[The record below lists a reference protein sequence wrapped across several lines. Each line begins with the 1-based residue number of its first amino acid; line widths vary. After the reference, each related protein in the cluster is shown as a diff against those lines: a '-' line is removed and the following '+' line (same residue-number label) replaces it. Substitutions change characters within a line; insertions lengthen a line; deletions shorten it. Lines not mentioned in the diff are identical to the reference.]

1 MAMLR
6 IDTDLKEKERIIK
19 AIRNWNRS
27 EEKALNIVTVP
38 YSNYDVFEDII
49 LKYTS
54 EGKKVLYVANDE
66 ESIRQRVN
74 LLKERAFEDYCYSME
89 GSSRVKEGKALV
101 LLTSKVCRLVKN
113 NYDLVIYD
121 DIGGFP
127 IYNKFEILD
136 LLSVFYKTSRIIC
149 RSIES
154 VFQNAKTI
162 HVPCGDMGSP
172 LIEPRVITT
181 RLDLNKEMPIV
192 IYDYLQWSIKSNRN
206 VIILTPDEDVSQRVQ
221 EYLLNIKD
229 GLGTEVLLYKNKSKQ
244 LKYFLEKKKGIIVTN
259 NMDIINMK
267 LGKTDFIIYFAESK
281 VFEYKKLV
289 YVCSKASNVQD
300 NNLGEVLF
308 LSKDISRDMENCKE
322 IIRRFNKLI
331 WDMGLV
337 KV

>member
-1 MAMLR
+1 MVMLR

-19 AIRNWNRS
+19 AIRNWSRS
-27 EEKALNIVTVP
+27 DEKALNIVSVP
-38 YSNYDVFEDII
+38 YSKYDVFEDII

-54 EGKKVLYVANDE
+54 ERRKVLYIANDE

-74 LLKERAFEDYCYSME
+74 SLKERGFEDYCYTME
-89 GSSRVKEGKALV
+89 GSNRVKEGKALV
-101 LLTSKVCRLVKN
+101 LLTNKVCRLVKDL
-113 NYDLVIYD
+113 YDLVIYD

-127 IYNKFEILD
+127 KYNKFEILD
-136 LLSVFYKTSRIIC
+136 LLSVFYKNSRIIC
-149 RSIES
+149 RSIEN
-154 VFQNAKTI
+154 VFQNAKSI
-162 HVPCGDMGSP
+162 QVPCRDVGSP

-181 RLDLNKEMPIV
+181 RLDLNKEIPIV
-192 IYDYLQWSIKSNRN
+192 VYEYLQWSIKSNRN
-206 VIILTPDEDVSQRVQ
+206 VIILTPGEEVSQRVQ

-229 GLGTEVLLYKNKSKQ
+229 GLGTNVLLYKNKSKQ
-244 LKYFLEKKKGIIVTN
+244 LKYFLEKKKGIIVTH

-267 LGKTDFIIYFAESK
+267 LSKTDFIIYFAENK

-289 YVCSKASNVQD
+289 YVCSKASNAQD

-308 LSKDISRDMENCKE
+308 LSKDVSRDMENCKE